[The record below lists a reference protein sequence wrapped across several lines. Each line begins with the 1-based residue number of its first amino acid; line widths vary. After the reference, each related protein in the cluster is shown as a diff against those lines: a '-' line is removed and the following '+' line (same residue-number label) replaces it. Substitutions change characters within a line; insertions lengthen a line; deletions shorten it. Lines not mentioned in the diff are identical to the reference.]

1 MSTTNLYPAFQFIFE
16 LGETD
21 NTRQTNLKMHGAEV
35 LSRSSATGSSFKLPE
50 DWTWREVDF
59 HMAQLLKENAS
70 SVPVTSNLFVN
81 VSEDT
86 LADIAV
92 FFRWMGAMAALKNTG
107 AFSSI
112 VIEITEDIT
121 PATLE
126 ERWIV
131 IKDCGFKLAMDDYG
145 LAFSNFERLQKY
157 AWDYCK
163 LDMPVI
169 SDRELEL
176 ELAAEY
182 CIKNNITPIAE
193 KVESS
198 AVKDLAVSHGVMLQQ
213 GYFYCHPI
221 TKDITKKE
229 SLKCSKVS

>member
-1 MSTTNLYPAFQFIFE
+1 MNTVSLYPAFQFIFE
-16 LGETD
+16 VEKTD
-21 NTRQTNLKMHGAEV
+21 NARQTNLKMHGAEV
-35 LSRSSATGSSFKLPE
+35 LSRSSATGSTFKLPE

-70 SVPVTSNLFVN
+70 SLPVTNNLFVN

-86 LADIAV
+86 LADLAV

-112 VIEITEDIT
+112 VIEITENIT

-126 ERWIV
+126 ERLVV

-145 LAFSNFERLQKY
+145 LAFSNVARLQKY

-163 LDMPVI
+163 FDMSVI
-169 SDRELEL
+169 SDREL

-193 KVESS
+193 KVENS
-198 AVKDLAVSHGVMLQQ
+198 AAKDLAGSHGVMLQQ

>member
-1 MSTTNLYPAFQFIFE
+1 MTTANLYPAFQFIFE
-16 LGETD
+16 VAKTD
-21 NTRQTNLKMHGAEV
+21 NVRQTCLKMHGAEV
-35 LSRSSATGSSFKLPE
+35 LSRSSVTGSSFKLPE

-70 SVPVTSNLFVN
+70 RFPVTNNLFVN

-86 LADIAV
+86 LSDIAV
-92 FFRWMGAMAALKNTG
+92 FFRWLGTMAALKNTG
-107 AFSSI
+107 AFSNI

-121 PATLE
+121 PATLQ

-145 LAFSNFERLQKY
+145 IAFSNVERLQNY

-163 LDMPVI
+163 LDMSVI
-169 SDRELEL
+169 SDREL

-182 CIKNNITPIAE
+182 CIKNNIAPIAE
-193 KVESS
+193 KIENST
-198 AVKDLAVSHGVMLQQ
+198 AKNLAVSHGVMLQQ
-213 GYFYCHPI
+213 GYFYCRPI

-229 SLKCSKVS
+229 SFKCSKVS

>member
-1 MSTTNLYPAFQFIFE
+1 MNTGSLYPAFQFIFE
-16 LGETD
+16 VAKTD
-21 NTRQTNLKMHGAEV
+21 NVRQTNLKMHGAEV

-50 DWTWREVDF
+50 DRTWREVDF

-86 LADIAV
+86 LADLAV
-92 FFRWMGAMAALKNTG
+92 FFRWIGAMAALKNTG

-112 VIEITEDIT
+112 VIEITENIT

-126 ERWIV
+126 ERLVV

-145 LAFSNFERLQKY
+145 LAFSNVERLQKY

-163 LDMPVI
+163 FDMSVI
-169 SDRELEL
+169 SDREL

-213 GYFYCHPI
+213 GYFYCQPI